1 MNDNS
6 DAALITA
13 DEPATSITRFQI
25 NSTKLYVPVVTLSI
39 NHHIKFL
46 EHIKEESKRTV
57 SLKNIDL
64 NYIQLYD

>member
-6 DAALITA
+6 DAALITV

-25 NSTKLYVPVVTLSI
+25 NSTKLYLPVVTLSI

-46 EHIKEESKRTV
+46 EHIKEGSKRTA